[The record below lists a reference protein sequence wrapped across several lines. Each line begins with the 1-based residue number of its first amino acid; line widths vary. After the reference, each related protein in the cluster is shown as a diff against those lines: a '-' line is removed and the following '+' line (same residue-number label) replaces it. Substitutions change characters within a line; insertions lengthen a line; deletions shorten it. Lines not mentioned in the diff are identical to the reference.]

1 MIPASSRSNNRA
13 VQKPVF
19 IVSHSKQ
26 EKICKEVF
34 DYIIQKKIQKLKE
47 AVLEFSKIIKQILR

>member
-1 MIPASSRSNNRA
+1 MIPASSRSNDGA

-26 EKICKEVF
+26 EIICKEVY
-34 DYIIQKKIQKLKE
+34 DYIIRKKIQKLKE
-47 AVLEFSKIIKQILR
+47 AVLQFNKIIKQILK